1 MAFWFG
7 TCHAISAIITFEAKI
22 EFTCKLVSKFCFA
35 NNPAL
40 CCFYHAK
47 DCLPFKNLAGALRE
61 SPQTSTSLGP
71 FFAKTF
77 DLENCLGRPILAS
90 SSYFVEANFQRKALT

>member
-1 MAFWFG
+1 MAFVFG

-35 NNPAL
+35 NNLAL

-71 FFAKTF
+71 FLQKLLISKIA
-77 DLENCLGRPILAS
+77 
-90 SSYFVEANFQRKALT
+90 